1 MTSAWV
7 ITQEGPQH
15 TAKVIGIL
23 SARKSARK
31 IKEYVEWLYALLH
44 YHPSDHLD
52 FTRYNNP
59 TVVHKAQFMTTN
71 TGVPVDYAMTCGDNP
86 FLVACRARNIS
97 LIETCEKVM
106 ELKWANP
113 DIRIWDKQTPPN
125 IVERIPGA
133 ISQAPIH
140 LPLRIGSGAPRLSR
154 NMAAL

>member
-15 TAKVIGIL
+15 PAEVIGIL
-23 SARKSARK
+23 SARKSGHT

-44 YHPSDHLD
+44 YHPTDHLD
-52 FTRYNNP
+52 FARYNNP
-59 TVVHKAQFMTTN
+59 TVVYEAQFMITN
-71 TGVPVDYAMTCGDNP
+71 TGVPVGYAMHCGDNP
-86 FLVACRARNIS
+86 FLVARRAKNIS
-97 LIETCEKVM
+97 LIETCVKVM
-106 ELKWANP
+106 ELKWTNP
-113 DIRIWDKQTPPN
+113 DIRIWDRQTPPN

-140 LPLRIGSGAPRLSR
+140 LPLRIGSGAPRLTR